1 MLKLSSL
8 LLILISSNLHAN
20 TKAHM
25 RKVFDA
31 YIKLVPIMYQGGEK
45 AIPRSANKYLTE
57 LENAL
62 KNSGHEK
69 LLNSPNLSP
78 SLAIATDAIGN
89 IKKAINIKH
98 YSYSRATYKNLLSA
112 CISCHAQL
120 PKDSFKKI
128 SHGYKEVI
136 EKNVKKNYDKA
147 MVSLFL
153 RDYETSIKL
162 LKKEVE
168 ASLKKEY
175 FYRTE
180 KHLQEILKIYLM
192 NLKDQEG
199 AKEYFTNFY
208 KSLSEKHKK
217 RFYVIQSWSNDLY
230 SWKKSHNGKYT
241 DKEIKKDIQK
251 FLDPLTD
258 ELSYGDST
266 ENLVPVYLLQG
277 ILSNHAIKNNKS
289 ELMPEILYWLG
300 RIENQAHTLYLYSLG
315 DTYLKKCIYHYPKS
329 KIAKKCYK
337 AYADSIRFG
346 FTGSMGTQIPNDIKQ
361 ELKKLKS
368 LILK

>member
-1 MLKLSSL
+1 MFKLFL
-8 LLILISSNLHAN
+8 LLLLVLSSNLQAN

-31 YIKLVPIMYQGGEK
+31 YIKLVPMMYQDGDQ
-45 AIPRSANKYLTE
+45 AIPSSANKYLTE
-57 LENAL
+57 LETAL
-62 KNSGHEK
+62 KKSGHEK

-89 IKKAINIKH
+89 IKKAISIKH

-120 PKDSFKKI
+120 PKESFKKI
-128 SHGYKEVI
+128 SHGYHDI
-136 EKNVKKNYDKA
+136 IQNNVKKNYDRA

-153 RDYETSIKL
+153 RDYLGSIEL
-162 LKKEVE
+162 LKLEVA
-168 ASLKKEY
+168 ASLKKKY

-199 AKEYFTNFY
+199 AKEYFTKFY
-208 KSLSEKHKK
+208 KSLSKEQKE
-217 RFYVIQSWSNDLY
+217 RFYFIQSWSNDLY
-230 SWKKSHNGKYT
+230 SWSKSHKGKYS
-241 DKEIKKDIQK
+241 DNEIKKDIQK

-266 ENLVPVYLLQG
+266 ESLVPVYLLQG
-277 ILSNHAIKNNKS
+277 VLSNHAIKNGDS
-289 ELMPEILYWLG
+289 DLMPEILYWLG

-315 DTYLKKCIYHYPKS
+315 DTYLKRCIYHYPKS
-329 KIAKKCYK
+329 KMAKKCYQ
-337 AYADSIRFG
+337 AYADSIKFG
-346 FTGSMGTQIPNDIKQ
+346 FTGSMGTHIPQDIKQ